1 MKGKQLNANVP
12 DHWNTSVGPSN
23 WFALRH
29 PSGWNSQTDGNILH
43 LTSSDDRISLTLHCI
58 WLEDPVQR
66 LEDHSLLLEEIF
78 PVRRNVES
86 LASLDIAQENIG
98 VQGEAVLGPD
108 TPWWKRALAPQ
119 EWRRW
124 RVRAIKCESLCVM
137 VIYLQ
142 DDEFDPEADT
152 IMRLVMKS
160 IEFSE
165 PLADPPSMFAN
176 RVLDIARTQFPGYVC
191 ELDDQLQ
198 LQLGESKINLFNVYR
213 RYANSPEQ
221 FEEIVQPALDTLHD
235 VQNWDTTRLN
245 PSLDDI
251 RDRIMPMLYPES
263 TWQEQFPEFAAQPW
277 VGGLTILYVVDEA
290 DAYWYIR
297 TDLIEP
303 WGVSVED
310 IHAIAIQNLNAYF
323 EENTMELMLTGEP
336 DGAQLLLPERPDAYN
351 SARLLSESFHLS
363 MQELLGR
370 EFVVGL
376 PNRDFFV
383 AVSLNSGEIIEQVRA
398 KIVDDYERMDHPL
411 SRRLLLVSSDGVSE
425 FVGRHE

>member
-1 MKGKQLNANVP
+1 LTANVP
-12 DHWNTSVGPSN
+12 DHWNTSIGPSN
-23 WFALRH
+23 WFSLRH
-29 PSGWNSQTDGNILH
+29 PPGWNSQTDGNILH

-58 WLEDPVQR
+58 WLEGAVHR

-86 LASLDIAQENIG
+86 LPSLDIAQENIG
-98 VQGEAVLGPD
+98 VQGEAVLGPE
-108 TPWWKRALAPQ
+108 TPWWKRAMAPQ

-160 IEFSE
+160 IEFSK
-165 PLADPPSMFAN
+165 PLADPPSMFAD
-176 RVLDIARTQFPGYVC
+176 RVLKIARSQFPGYVC

-213 RYANSPEQ
+213 RYANSPGQ

-263 TWQEQFPEFAAQPW
+263 TWQEQFPDFAAQPW

-310 IHAIAIQNLNAYF
+310 LHAIAIQNLNAYF
-323 EENTMELMLTGEP
+323 EENPMELMLTGEP
-336 DGAQLLLPERPDAYN
+336 DGAQLLLPERPDAYS

-363 MQELLGR
+363 LQELLGR

-383 AVSLNSGEIIEQVRA
+383 AVSLDSDKVIEQVRA
-398 KIVDDYERMDHPL
+398 KIADDYERMDHPL
-411 SRRLLLVSSDGVSE
+411 SKRLLLVSSDGVSE
-425 FVGRHE
+425 FVGRIE